1 MKQAFLAIFLLFIL
15 TIVGA
20 GWWFWRDMQTQ
31 LHAPL
36 NLAADIDFTIAPGM
50 SLQAVCRELHRT
62 ELMPRAY
69 YLLLEARRQNKQG
82 QLQAGEYLIKQ
93 GTTPLQLLDQ
103 FVSGKVKQYALTL
116 IEGWTFAQ
124 VMGAIKNNGHLL
136 QDLTTTDNA
145 QLMPA
150 LGLKEH
156 NPEGLFFPDTYLFPG
171 NTTDIEVLRKAY
183 ARMQQILDEEWQQRA
198 DGLPYNSTYEA
209 LIMASLVEKETGLDE
224 ERPMI
229 AGVFVRR
236 MQKGMPLQTDP
247 TIIYALRDKFDGNLR
262 KQDMVINSPYNTYI
276 NTGLPPTPIAI
287 AGRGS
292 IHAALHPDDGNA
304 LYFVAKGGGAHHF
317 SDTLSEHN
325 KAVSKYQLGNHDNE

>member
-1 MKQAFLAIFLLFIL
+1 
-15 TIVGA
+15 
-20 GWWFWRDMQTQ
+20 
-31 LHAPL
+31 
-36 NLAADIDFTIAPGM
+36 
-50 SLQAVCRELHRT
+50 
-62 ELMPRAY
+62 
-69 YLLLEARRQNKQG
+69 
-82 QLQAGEYLIKQ
+82 
-93 GTTPLQLLDQ
+93 
-103 FVSGKVKQYALTL
+103 
-116 IEGWTFAQ
+116 
-124 VMGAIKNNGHLL
+124 
-136 QDLTTTDNA
+136 
-145 QLMPA
+145 
-150 LGLKEH
+150 
-156 NPEGLFFPDTYLFPG
+156 
-171 NTTDIEVLRKAY
+171 
-183 ARMQQILDEEWQQRA
+183 MQQILDEEWQQRA

-209 LIMASLVEKETGLDE
+209 LIMASLVEKETGVDE